1 MEYSD
6 VRWVQRF
13 QHYEQAFLFLD
24 GALKKESVSD
34 IERMGIIQSFEVC
47 FELGWKVLKD
57 ILLEGGQVL
66 ASPRDVIKQ
75 AAQNSIITDAELW
88 LRGLEDRNLSTH
100 TYDEATARSLEARIR
115 GDYLRMFSELFTY
128 GDQHRACA

>member
-13 QHYEQAFLFLD
+13 QHYEQAFRFLD
-24 GALKKESVSD
+24 GALKKEALSD
-34 IERMGIIQSFEVC
+34 IERMGIIQAFEVC

-57 ILLEGGQVL
+57 VLLEGGQVL

-75 AAQNSIITDAELW
+75 AAQNGIITDAELW

-128 GDQHRACA
+128 GDQHRVCA